1 MNIFTAAAIQLDT
14 KSNEEENLH
23 NAVELIRE
31 AAERGARLIAMPET
45 VNYIGPDCE
54 KFAEC
59 IPEGHTFKVFAEQ
72 AKKYRV
78 WLHCGSIYEK
88 NEDANDRRPYNTTM
102 IINPAGELAAKYQKL
117 HPFDVTIAEGPVVRE
132 SDVNCPGNQIV
143 TVDTGEVG
151 HLGLSVCYDM
161 RFCELFRIMALRG
174 AQILIIPANFTV
186 NTGKDHW
193 EVLLRARAI
202 ENGCYVI
209 APGQIGLKPSY
220 QAYGKTMIIDP
231 WGNVVAMASD
241 KTGVITAEIDLEYL
255 QSVRSQV
262 FTLENRR
269 SDVYQLSER

>member
-1 MNIFTAAAIQLDT
+1 MNKFTAAAIQLDT
-14 KSNEEENLH
+14 KSSVEENLN

-31 AAERGARLIAMPET
+31 AAKRGARLIAMPET
-45 VNYIGPDCE
+45 VNYIGPECE
-54 KFAEC
+54 RFAEF
-59 IPEGHTFKVFAEQ
+59 IPRGHTFQVFAEQ
-72 AKKYRV
+72 AKKYQV

-102 IINPAGELAAKYQKL
+102 LINPRGELAAKYRKI
-117 HPFDVTIAEGPVVRE
+117 HPFDVSIAEGPFVRE
-132 SDVNCPGNQIV
+132 SDVNCPGDKIV
-143 TVDTGEVG
+143 TVDTAEVG

-161 RFCELFRIMALRG
+161 RFCELFRMMALRG

-209 APGQIGLKPSY
+209 APGQIGVKPGY

-231 WGNVVAMASD
+231 WGNVTAMASD
-241 KTGVITAEIDLEYL
+241 KTTVITAEIDLEYL
-255 QSVRSQV
+255 RSVRSQV

-269 SDVYQLSER
+269 DDVYHLSER

>member
-14 KSNEEENLH
+14 KSNAEENLH

-102 IINPAGELAAKYQKL
+102 IINSEGELAAKYRKL
-117 HPFDVTIAEGPVVRE
+117 HPFDVSIAEGPAIRE
-132 SDVNCPGNQIV
+132 SDINCPGNQIV

-161 RFCELFRIMALRG
+161 RFCELFRIMALQG

-209 APGQIGLKPSY
+209 APGQIGIKPSY

-255 QSVRSQV
+255 RSVRSQV
-262 FTLENRR
+262 YTLENRR

>member
-1 MNIFTAAAIQLDT
+1 MNKFTAAAIQLDT
-14 KSNEEENLH
+14 KSSVEENLN

-31 AAERGARLIAMPET
+31 AAKRGARLIAMPET
-45 VNYIGPDCE
+45 VNYIGPECE
-54 KFAEC
+54 KFAEF
-59 IPEGHTFKVFAEQ
+59 IPGGHTFQVFAEQ
-72 AKKYRV
+72 AKKYQV

-102 IINPAGELAAKYQKL
+102 LINPRGELAAKYRKI
-117 HPFDVTIAEGPVVRE
+117 HPFDVSIAEGPAVRE
-132 SDVNCPGNQIV
+132 SDVNCPGDKIV
-143 TVDTGEVG
+143 TVDTAEVG

-161 RFCELFRIMALRG
+161 RFCELFRMMALRG

-209 APGQIGLKPSY
+209 APGQIGVKPGY

-231 WGNVVAMASD
+231 WGNVTAMASD
-241 KTGVITAEIDLEYL
+241 KTTVITAEIDLEYL
-255 QSVRSQV
+255 RSVRSQV

-269 SDVYQLSER
+269 DDVYHLSER

>member
-1 MNIFTAAAIQLDT
+1 MNKFTAAAIQLDT
-14 KSNEEENLH
+14 KSSVEENLN

-31 AAERGARLIAMPET
+31 AAKRGARLIAMPET
-45 VNYIGPDCE
+45 VNYIGPECE
-54 KFAEC
+54 RFAEF
-59 IPEGHTFKVFAEQ
+59 IPGGHTFQVFAEQ
-72 AKKYRV
+72 AKKYQV

-102 IINPAGELAAKYQKL
+102 LINPRGELAAKYRKI
-117 HPFDVTIAEGPVVRE
+117 HPFDVSIAEGPFVRE
-132 SDVNCPGNQIV
+132 SDVNCPGDKIV
-143 TVDTGEVG
+143 TVDTAEVG

-161 RFCELFRIMALRG
+161 RFCELFRMMALRG

-209 APGQIGLKPSY
+209 APGQIGVKPGY

-231 WGNVVAMASD
+231 WGNVTAMASD
-241 KTGVITAEIDLEYL
+241 KTTVITAEIDLEYL
-255 QSVRSQV
+255 RSVRSQV

-269 SDVYQLSER
+269 DDVYHLSER

>member
-1 MNIFTAAAIQLDT
+1 MNKFTAAAIQLDT
-14 KSNEEENLH
+14 KSSVEENLN

-31 AAERGARLIAMPET
+31 AAKRGARLIAMPET
-45 VNYIGPDCE
+45 VNYIGPECE
-54 KFAEC
+54 RFAEF
-59 IPEGHTFKVFAEQ
+59 IPGGHTFQVFAEQ
-72 AKKYRV
+72 AKKYQV

-102 IINPAGELAAKYQKL
+102 LINPKGELAAKYRKI
-117 HPFDVTIAEGPVVRE
+117 HPFDVSIAEGPAVRE
-132 SDVNCPGNQIV
+132 SDVNCPGDKIV
-143 TVDTGEVG
+143 TVDTAEVG

-161 RFCELFRIMALRG
+161 RFCELFRMMALRG
-174 AQILIIPANFTV
+174 VQILIIPANFTV

-209 APGQIGLKPSY
+209 APGQIGVKPGY

-231 WGNVVAMASD
+231 WGNVTAMASD
-241 KTGVITAEIDLEYL
+241 KTTVITAEIDLEYL

-269 SDVYQLSER
+269 DDVYHLSER

>member
-1 MNIFTAAAIQLDT
+1 M
-14 KSNEEENLH
+14 
-23 NAVELIRE
+23 
-31 AAERGARLIAMPET
+31 
-45 VNYIGPDCE
+45 
-54 KFAEC
+54 
-59 IPEGHTFKVFAEQ
+59 
-72 AKKYRV
+72 
-78 WLHCGSIYEK
+78 
-88 NEDANDRRPYNTTM
+88 
-102 IINPAGELAAKYQKL
+102 
-117 HPFDVTIAEGPVVRE
+117 
-132 SDVNCPGNQIV
+132 

-231 WGNVVAMASD
+231 WGNVIAMASD

-255 QSVRSQV
+255 RSVRSQV
-262 FTLENRR
+262 YTLENRR

>member
-14 KSNEEENLH
+14 KSNAEENLH

-102 IINPAGELAAKYQKL
+102 IINPAGELAAKYRKL
-117 HPFDVTIAEGPVVRE
+117 HPFDVSIAEGPAIRE
-132 SDVNCPGNQIV
+132 SDINCPGNQIV

-161 RFCELFRIMALRG
+161 RFCELLRIMALQG
-174 AQILIIPANFTV
+174 AQIQIIPANFTV
-186 NTGKDHW
+186 KTGKDHW
-193 EVLLRARAI
+193 EVLLRAR
-202 ENGCYVI
+202 
-209 APGQIGLKPSY
+209 
-220 QAYGKTMIIDP
+220 
-231 WGNVVAMASD
+231 
-241 KTGVITAEIDLEYL
+241 
-255 QSVRSQV
+255 
-262 FTLENRR
+262 
-269 SDVYQLSER
+269 

>member
-1 MNIFTAAAIQLDT
+1 MNKFTAAAIQLDT
-14 KSNEEENLH
+14 KSSVEENLN

-31 AAERGARLIAMPET
+31 AAKRGARLIAMPET
-45 VNYIGPDCE
+45 VNYIGPECE
-54 KFAEC
+54 RFAEF
-59 IPEGHTFKVFAEQ
+59 IPGGHTFQVFAEQ
-72 AKKYRV
+72 AKKYQV

-102 IINPAGELAAKYQKL
+102 LINPRGELAAKYRKI
-117 HPFDVTIAEGPVVRE
+117 HPFDVSIAEGPAVRE
-132 SDVNCPGNQIV
+132 SDVNYPGDKIV
-143 TVDTGEVG
+143 TVDTAEVG

-161 RFCELFRIMALRG
+161 RFCELFRMMALRG

-209 APGQIGLKPSY
+209 APGQIGVKPGY

-231 WGNVVAMASD
+231 WGNVTAMASD
-241 KTGVITAEIDLEYL
+241 KTTVITAEIDLEYL

-269 SDVYQLSER
+269 DDVYHLSER

>member
-14 KSNEEENLH
+14 KSNAEENLH

-45 VNYIGPDCE
+45 VNYIGPEYE

-102 IINPAGELAAKYQKL
+102 IINPAGELAAKYRKL

-161 RFCELFRIMALRG
+161 RFCELFRIMALKG

-209 APGQIGLKPSY
+209 APGQIGIKPSY

>member
-1 MNIFTAAAIQLDT
+1 MNKFTAAAIQLDT
-14 KSNEEENLH
+14 KSSVEENLN

-31 AAERGARLIAMPET
+31 AAKRGARLIAMPET
-45 VNYIGPDCE
+45 VNYIGPECE
-54 KFAEC
+54 RFAEF
-59 IPEGHTFKVFAEQ
+59 IPGGHTFQVFAEQ
-72 AKKYRV
+72 AKKYQV

-102 IINPAGELAAKYQKL
+102 LINPKGELAAKYRKI
-117 HPFDVTIAEGPVVRE
+117 HPFDVSIAEGPAVRE
-132 SDVNCPGNQIV
+132 SDVNCPGDKIV
-143 TVDTGEVG
+143 TVDTAEVG

-161 RFCELFRIMALRG
+161 RFCELFRMMALRG

-209 APGQIGLKPSY
+209 APGQIGVKPGY

-231 WGNVVAMASD
+231 WGNVTAMASD
-241 KTGVITAEIDLEYL
+241 KTTVITAEIDLEYL
-255 QSVRSQV
+255 RSVRSQV

-269 SDVYQLSER
+269 DDVYHLSER

>member
-1 MNIFTAAAIQLDT
+1 MNKFTAAAIQLDT
-14 KSNEEENLH
+14 KSSVEENLN

-31 AAERGARLIAMPET
+31 AAKRGARLIAMPET
-45 VNYIGPDCE
+45 VNYIGPECE
-54 KFAEC
+54 RFAEF
-59 IPEGHTFKVFAEQ
+59 IPGGHTFQVFAEQ
-72 AKKYRV
+72 AKKYQV

-102 IINPAGELAAKYQKL
+102 LINPRGELAAKYRKI
-117 HPFDVTIAEGPVVRE
+117 HPFDVSIAEGPAVRE
-132 SDVNCPGNQIV
+132 SDVNCPGDKIV
-143 TVDTGEVG
+143 TVDTAEVG

-161 RFCELFRIMALRG
+161 RFCELFRMMALRG

-209 APGQIGLKPSY
+209 APGQIGVKPGY

-231 WGNVVAMASD
+231 WGNVTAMASD
-241 KTGVITAEIDLEYL
+241 KTTVITAEIDLEYL

-269 SDVYQLSER
+269 DDVYHLSER

>member
-14 KSNEEENLH
+14 KSNAEENLH

-102 IINPAGELAAKYQKL
+102 IINSEGELAAKYRKL
-117 HPFDVTIAEGPVVRE
+117 HPFDVSIAEGPAIRE
-132 SDVNCPGNQIV
+132 SDINCPGNQIV

-161 RFCELFRIMALRG
+161 RFCELFRIMALQG

-209 APGQIGLKPSY
+209 APGQIGIKPSY

-241 KTGVITAEIDLEYL
+241 KTGVITAEVDLEYL
-255 QSVRSQV
+255 RSVRSQV
-262 FTLENRR
+262 YTLENRR
-269 SDVYQLSER
+269 SDVYLLSER

>member
-1 MNIFTAAAIQLDT
+1 MNKFTAAAIQLDT
-14 KSNEEENLH
+14 KSSVEENLN

-31 AAERGARLIAMPET
+31 AAKRGARLIAMPET
-45 VNYIGPDCE
+45 VNYIGPECE
-54 KFAEC
+54 RFAEF
-59 IPEGHTFKVFAEQ
+59 IPGGHTFQVFAEQ
-72 AKKYRV
+72 AKKYQV

-102 IINPAGELAAKYQKL
+102 LINPRGELAAKYRKI
-117 HPFDVTIAEGPVVRE
+117 HPFDVSIAEGPFVRE
-132 SDVNCPGNQIV
+132 SDVNCPGDKIV
-143 TVDTGEVG
+143 TVDTAEVG

-161 RFCELFRIMALRG
+161 RFCELFRMMALRG

-209 APGQIGLKPSY
+209 APGQIGVKPGY

-231 WGNVVAMASD
+231 WGNVTAMASD
-241 KTGVITAEIDLEYL
+241 KTTVITAEIDLEYL
-255 QSVRSQV
+255 RSVRRQV

-269 SDVYQLSER
+269 DDVYHLSER

>member
-1 MNIFTAAAIQLDT
+1 MNKFTAAAIQLDT
-14 KSNEEENLH
+14 KSSVEENLN

-31 AAERGARLIAMPET
+31 AAKRGARLIAMPET
-45 VNYIGPDCE
+45 VNYIGPECE
-54 KFAEC
+54 RFAEF
-59 IPEGHTFKVFAEQ
+59 IPGGHTFQVFAEQ
-72 AKKYRV
+72 AKKYQV

-102 IINPAGELAAKYQKL
+102 LINPRGELAAKYRKI
-117 HPFDVTIAEGPVVRE
+117 HPFDVSIAEGPFVRE
-132 SDVNCPGNQIV
+132 SDVNCPGDKIV
-143 TVDTGEVG
+143 TVDTAEVG

-161 RFCELFRIMALRG
+161 RFCELFRMMALRG

-209 APGQIGLKPSY
+209 APGQIGVKPGY

-231 WGNVVAMASD
+231 WGNVTAMASD
-241 KTGVITAEIDLEYL
+241 KTTVITAEIDLEYL

-269 SDVYQLSER
+269 DDVYHLSER

>member
-1 MNIFTAAAIQLDT
+1 MNKFTAAAIQLDT
-14 KSNEEENLH
+14 KSSVEENLN

-31 AAERGARLIAMPET
+31 AAKRGARLIAMPET
-45 VNYIGPDCE
+45 VNYIGPECE
-54 KFAEC
+54 RFAEF
-59 IPEGHTFKVFAEQ
+59 IPGGHTFQVFAEQ
-72 AKKYRV
+72 AKKYQV

-102 IINPAGELAAKYQKL
+102 LINPRGELAAKYRKI
-117 HPFDVTIAEGPVVRE
+117 HPFDVSIAEGPAVRE
-132 SDVNCPGNQIV
+132 SDVNCPGDKIV
-143 TVDTGEVG
+143 TVDTAEVG

-161 RFCELFRIMALRG
+161 RFCELFRMMALRG

-209 APGQIGLKPSY
+209 APGQIGVKPGY

-231 WGNVVAMASD
+231 WGNVTAMASD
-241 KTGVITAEIDLEYL
+241 KTTVITAEIDLEYL
-255 QSVRSQV
+255 RSVRSQV

-269 SDVYQLSER
+269 DDVYHLSER